1 MNVADSRNRFR
12 QHVRAA
18 REWLGRAESSLD
30 KENDIRGDL
39 NVMLAQAELQHAK
52 ESKVL
57 TGKERIFRR
66 LLPFMAAALLFSCS
80 FVCLYFVRSP
90 VPVQIIP
97 DKSPVQHEVSV
108 PEVVD
113 NKAVAYRQEAEA
125 AAPLPTDRPIGHE
138 PVQIQT
144 ERQQT
149 QKADIPEPKTDA
161 AENIIKP
168 AASDVPS
175 AEMQKL
181 MLSAGKTLR
190 TK

>member
-66 LLPFMAAALLFSCS
+66 LLPFMAAALLFSCG

-125 AAPLPTDRPIGHE
+125 AAPLPTDRPIVHE